1 MSKNSV
7 VKSKLELSLR
17 EKVRELKME
26 YYKVL
31 QAI

>member
-7 VKSKLELSLR
+7 VKSKLELSLG

-26 YYKVL
+26 YYKV
-31 QAI
+31 

>member
-26 YYKVL
+26 YYKV
-31 QAI
+31 